1 MPLVK
6 LDIPAGVYS
15 HGVDL
20 DSKGRWLDSSLVRW
34 TNNAPQP
41 VGGWVQ
47 AANIETI
54 SDDPHLED
62 SASWTQVNTNYDADI
77 DTIEM
82 ENVAGT
88 ASSITQSLS
97 SVLAVSTAYV
107 VDVNVTELSTGAS
120 ATVTLGGVAASS
132 NVESTGRSSFEIT
145 TGASLSNTNLVI
157 ELDSATGGETDT
169 ITFTEIDVRQ
179 KGRQSRG
186 MHSWAS
192 NNGAPYLAA
201 GSYNRLAV
209 VDGNDVVYDV
219 TPAAFSAG
227 IAEASENLGYGGKN
241 YGSGAY
247 GVPRERNYSIAAA
260 TNWSLDNWGEDLIA
274 LSDAEGNLYELDVSA
289 FAADPANTVA
299 TLVSANSLV
308 SQSTE
313 VPISNTALVVTAER
327 FVFCLG
333 AGGDTR
339 KVQWCDRE
347 NLYEWQP
354 AITNEAG
361 DIELQTSGQIVA
373 GARVRGRTLICTD
386 IDAWV
391 ATYQGPPTVFGF
403 QKIGNSCGLVG
414 RNMLASV
421 GPTAFWMGERNF
433 FVYDGSTAR
442 VLPCEVHDK
451 VFTEMNRN
459 RVSHGFAVANQKY
472 NEVWWFYPG
481 VGEDENTRYV
491 AYDYNENHWLIGELD
506 RCSGVDSGVFVDPMW
521 IAIDGSVY
529 RHESGYGH
537 EGSTVFVESGPVN
550 IADGDNVMRITEMI
564 PEEDTQG
571 EVSMKFKTRFY
582 PNGSETEHGPFDPA
596 NPTNV
601 RMTGRQVRVRID
613 GDAEANWR
621 VGDVR
626 LRVSSGGRR

>member
-1 MPLVK
+1 MALIK

-41 VGGWVQ
+41 IGGWVQ
-47 AANIETI
+47 AANIEVVN
-54 SDDPHLED
+54 DGQGFED
-62 SASWTQVNTNYDADI
+62 SAADWTLNQATANSGAQTVTLPAYPSSGTAYVEQDI
-77 DTIEM
+77 GSNLLAGTTYVLEVTFVEWSSQFAGQIMLGANITIIDYEDIVD
-82 ENVAGT
+82 NVITVEITTTDPLLSTTLRISAGT
-88 ASSITQSLS
+88 AH
-97 SVLAVSTAYV
+97 
-107 VDVNVTELSTGAS
+107 S
-120 ATVTLGGVAASS
+120 ATLTSVVL
-132 NVESTGRSSFEIT
+132 
-145 TGASLSNTNLVI
+145 
-157 ELDSATGGETDT
+157 
-169 ITFTEIDVRQ
+169 RQ
-179 KGRQSRG
+179 KDRQSRG
-186 MHSWAS
+186 MHAWVS
-192 NNGAPYLAA
+192 NNGSPYLAA

-219 TPAAFSAG
+219 TPASFTAG
-227 IAEASENLGYGGKN
+227 IAFASENLGYGGKN

-247 GVPRERNYSIAAA
+247 GVPRERDYSVAAA
-260 TNWSLDNWGEDLIA
+260 TNWSLDNFGEDLIA
-274 LSDAEGNLYELDVSA
+274 VSDADGNLYELDVSA
-289 FAADPANTVA
+289 FASNPSTTVA
-299 TLVSANSLV
+299 TKVIDNAQVTDNRNW
-308 SQSTE
+308 
-313 VPISNTALVVTAER
+313 PTAIKSIVVTAER
-327 FVFCLG
+327 FVMCL
-333 AGGDTR
+333 APNNSR

-347 NLYEWQP
+347 NVYQWYPE
-354 AITNEAG
+354 ITNEAG
-361 DIELQTSGQIVA
+361 DIELQTSGKIVA

-386 IDAWV
+386 VDAWV

-451 VFTEMNRN
+451 VFTEMNLN

-491 AYDYNENHWLIGELD
+491 AYDYNENHWLVGELN
-506 RCSGVDSGVFVDPMW
+506 RCSGVDSGAFIDPMW
-521 IAIDGSVY
+521 ISTDGSIY

-537 EGSTVFVESGPVN
+537 EGSAVFVESGPFN

-571 EVSMKFKTRFY
+571 EVSIKFKTRFY
-582 PNGSETEHGPFDPA
+582 PNGDEVEHGPFDPA

-613 GDAEANWR
+613 GDADANWR

-626 LRVSSGGRR
+626 LRGSSGGRR

>member
-1 MPLVK
+1 MPLIK

-62 SASWTQVNTNYDADI
+62 SASWTQVNTSYDADI

-97 SVLAVSTAYV
+97 SVLAVSTDYV

-120 ATVTLGGVAASS
+120 ATITLGGVASSS

-145 TGASLSNTNLVI
+145 TGASLPDTNLVI

-169 ITFTEIDVRQ
+169 ITLTEIDVRQ
-179 KGRQSRG
+179 KSRQSRG
-186 MHSWAS
+186 MHAWVS
-192 NNGAPYLAA
+192 NSGSPYLSA
-201 GSYNRLAV
+201 GSYSRLAL
-209 VDGNDVVYDV
+209 VDGNDVVYDI
-219 TPAAFSAG
+219 TPASFTTG
-227 IAEASENLGYGGKN
+227 IAVAAENLGYGGKN
-241 YGSGAY
+241 YSSGAY
-247 GVPRERNYSIAAA
+247 GVPRERDYSVAAA
-260 TNWSLDNWGEDLIA
+260 TNWSLDNFGEDLIGV
-274 LSDAEGNLYELDVSA
+274 SDADGNLYELDVSA
-289 FAADPANTVA
+289 FASSPSTTVA
-299 TLVSANSLV
+299 TKVIDNSLV
-308 SQSTE
+308 TDNRNWPVAIKS
-313 VPISNTALVVTAER
+313 IVVTAER
-327 FVFCLG
+327 FVMCL
-333 AGGDTR
+333 APNNAR

-347 NLYEWQP
+347 NIYQWYPE
-354 AITNEAG
+354 ITNEAG
-361 DIELQTSGQIVA
+361 DIELQTSGKIVA

-386 IDAWV
+386 VDAWV

-451 VFTEMNRN
+451 VFTEMNLN
-459 RVSHGFAVANQKY
+459 RVSHGFAVANQKF

-481 VGEDENTRYV
+481 AGEDENTRYV
-491 AYDYNENHWLIGELD
+491 AYDYNENHWLVGELD

-521 IAIDGSVY
+521 IATDGAIY

-537 EGSTVFVESGPVN
+537 EGGSVFVESGPIN

-564 PEEDTQG
+564 PEEETQG
-571 EVSMKFKTRFY
+571 EVSVKFKTRFY

-596 NPTNV
+596 NPTSV

-626 LRVSSGGRR
+626 LRVSGGGRR